1 MKHNR
6 KVVIACSGLGH
17 VCRGNEAWAHTVA
30 EAIHNDG
37 YPVRLVGGGPLPNFS
52 CDYTRIRNIP
62 RDWFGWRPFISWPK
76 RYAWEQQSFAWAL
89 QNHLR
94 QKPASL
100 IHVADPV
107 LAYRLKLSSPS
118 AGYELIYKDGL
129 LLGPLWWRQFKWVQ
143 VLAPQYRDEAISM
156 GVAVDRCH
164 VIPHMVNTQKFVQP
178 DNKARIKF
186 EVLGTN
192 LPENALIVLGVG
204 DFSAGSNKRLDW
216 IINEVDRT
224 DLGNNVH
231 LVLAGQ
237 ASFADIQRV
246 TKLCQKLGDRVHLR
260 PNTPPDSMRM
270 LYQVADVMVHAALRE
285 PFGIVLLESMACGV
299 PVIGHSG
306 HSVTGWIIGNGGC
319 TVDMTVPGELSAT
332 LRTWNDNPKL
342 RFDFGMAAR
351 ERVLEHF
358 SPAIITPLYR
368 QFYSVVN
375 SG

>member
-1 MKHNR
+1 
-6 KVVIACSGLGH
+6 
-17 VCRGNEAWAHTVA
+17 
-30 EAIHNDG
+30 
-37 YPVRLVGGGPLPNFS
+37 
-52 CDYTRIRNIP
+52 
-62 RDWFGWRPFISWPK
+62 
-76 RYAWEQQSFAWAL
+76 
-89 QNHLR
+89 
-94 QKPASL
+94 
-100 IHVADPV
+100 
-107 LAYRLKLSSPS
+107 
-118 AGYELIYKDGL
+118 
-129 LLGPLWWRQFKWVQ
+129 
-143 VLAPQYRDEAISM
+143 
-156 GVAVDRCH
+156 
-164 VIPHMVNTQKFVQP
+164 
-178 DNKARIKF
+178 
-186 EVLGTN
+186 LGTN

-260 PNTPPDSMRM
+260 PNTSPDSMRT

-319 TVDMTVPGELSAT
+319 TVDMTVSGELSAT